1 MILCKIQRKEKRFGA
16 KLAQKLAQMRYNV
29 HMSYAPKYTINERI
43 KSNLQD
49 IERLKNNIRGSR
61 ILPEAEASIRLRASV
76 ESIHSSTSIEG
87 NPLNANEVRAVITSD
102 KILSKEEYAEIEVQ
116 NYKNVLDYIDKRRHG
131 SSEITLEDILEIHR
145 IITDRLLDKTRNGKI
160 RKNPVHIENQDH
172 EILYTAIDAD
182 KVEGALN
189 ELLSWVSESQF
200 SIHPAI
206 IAAIIHFRIAAIHP
220 FSDGNG
226 RTARALTSL
235 FLALNQY
242 DCNGALVLD
251 SYYAS
256 DRKAYYAILQLL
268 CGKNYAFSSKSDLTP
283 WLEYFTGGFLTSLHI
298 LDAEI
303 RMINL
308 AITDKDA
315 ASLSR
320 EDQDI
325 ISYVS
330 KFGSIS
336 ISSAEE
342 ILPEV
347 SRRSI
352 QRRLKQLVDEGYL
365 ELVGETREAKY
376 VLKRL

>member
-1 MILCKIQRKEKRFGA
+1 
-16 KLAQKLAQMRYNV
+16 
-29 HMSYAPKYTINERI
+29 MSYVPQYTINEKI
-43 KSNLQD
+43 KNNLQD
-49 IERLKNNIRGSR
+49 IEKLKNNIRGNH

-116 NYKNVLDYIDKRRHG
+116 NYKNALDYIDKRRH
-131 SSEITLEDILEIHR
+131 SSPDVTLDDILELHR
-145 IITDRLLDKTRNGKI
+145 IITDRLLDKTRNGRI
-160 RKNPVHIENQDH
+160 RKNPAYIENQDH
-172 EILYTAIDAD
+172 EILYAAIDAE
-182 KVEGALN
+182 KVEDALN
-189 ELLSWVSESQF
+189 ELIDWINKSQF

-206 IAAIIHFRIAAIHP
+206 IAAVIHFRMAAIHP

-235 FLALNQY
+235 FLALSQY

-268 CGKNYAFSSKSDLTP
+268 CGENYAFSVKSDLTP
-283 WLEYFTGGFLTSLHI
+283 WLEYFTDGFLTSLHV

-308 AITDKDA
+308 AVVDKDA
-315 ASLSR
+315 TLLDR

-336 ISSAEE
+336 ISDAEE

-347 SRRSI
+347 SRRSV
-352 QRRLKQLVDEGYL
+352 QRKLRQLVDNGYL
-365 ELVGETREAKY
+365 AMVGEARDARYILNNKEAS
-376 VLKRL
+376 RI

>member
-1 MILCKIQRKEKRFGA
+1 
-16 KLAQKLAQMRYNV
+16 
-29 HMSYAPKYTINERI
+29 MSYAPNYTINEKI
-43 KSNLQD
+43 KGNLRD
-49 IERLKNNIRGSR
+49 IEKLKDNIRGSR
-61 ILPEAEASIRLRASV
+61 ILPEVEASIRLRASV

-87 NPLNANEVRAVITSD
+87 NPLNANEVRAIITSD

-116 NYKNVLDYIDKRRHG
+116 NYKNALDYINKRRHG
-131 SSEITLEDILEIHR
+131 NSEIVLEDILELHR

-160 RKNPVHIENQDH
+160 RKNPVYIENQDH
-172 EILYTAIDAD
+172 EIIYTAIDAD
-182 KVEGALN
+182 KVESALS
-189 ELLSWVSESQF
+189 ELLSWINASQF
-200 SIHPAI
+200 SIHPVI
-206 IAAIIHFRIAAIHP
+206 IAAMIHFRIAAIHP

-242 DCNGALVLD
+242 DCDGALVLD

-268 CGKNYAFSSKSDLTP
+268 CGKNYAFSVKSDLTP
-283 WLEYFTGGFLTSLHI
+283 WLEYFTDGFLTSLHI

-308 AITDKDA
+308 AVTSKNIT
-315 ASLSR
+315 SLSH

-336 ISSAEE
+336 ISDAED

-352 QRRLKQLVDEGYL
+352 QRRLKQLVDDGYL

-376 VLKRL
+376 VLKK

>member
-1 MILCKIQRKEKRFGA
+1 MW
-16 KLAQKLAQMRYNV
+16 YNV
-29 HMSYAPKYTINERI
+29 SMSYVPQYTINEKI

-49 IERLKNNIRGSR
+49 IEKLKNNIRGNR
-61 ILPEAEASIRLRASV
+61 ILPEVEASIRLRASV

-102 KILSKEEYAEIEVQ
+102 KIPSKEEYAEIEVQ
-116 NYKNVLDYIDKRRHG
+116 NYKNALDYIDKRRHG
-131 SSEITLEDILEIHR
+131 NSEITLEDILELHR
-145 IITDRLLDKTRNGKI
+145 IITDRLLDKTCNGKI
-160 RKNPVHIENQDH
+160 RKKPVYIENQDH
-172 EILYTAIDAD
+172 EILYAAIDAD
-182 KVEGALN
+182 KVEGALD
-189 ELLSWVSESQF
+189 ELLSWINASQF
-200 SIHPAI
+200 SIHPVI
-206 IAAIIHFRIAAIHP
+206 IAATVHFRIAAIHP

-268 CGKNYAFSSKSDLTP
+268 CGKNYAFSIRSDLTP
-283 WLEYFTGGFLTSLHI
+283 WLEYFTDGFLTSLHV

-308 AITDKDA
+308 AITDKNA
-315 ASLSR
+315 TSLSR

-336 ISSAEE
+336 ISNAES

-352 QRRLKQLVDEGYL
+352 QRRLRKLVDEGYL

-376 VLKRL
+376 ILKEAKS

>member
-1 MILCKIQRKEKRFGA
+1 M
-16 KLAQKLAQMRYNV
+16 AQSLAQMWYNI
-29 HMSYAPKYTINERI
+29 HMSYIPKYTINEKI

-49 IERLKNNIRGSR
+49 IEKLKDTIRGSR
-61 ILPEAEASIRLRASV
+61 ILPAVEASIRLRASV

-102 KILSKEEYAEIEVQ
+102 RILNKKEYAEIEVQ
-116 NYKNVLDYIDKRRHG
+116 NYKKALDYIDKRRHG
-131 SSEITLEDILEIHR
+131 SPEITIEDIFELHR
-145 IITDRLLDKTRNGKI
+145 IITDRLLDKTRNGRI
-160 RKNPVHIENQDH
+160 RKNPVYIENQDH

-182 KVEGALN
+182 KVESALN
-189 ELLSWVSESQF
+189 ELLDWIDTSQF
-200 SIHPAI
+200 SIHPVI

-268 CGKNYAFSSKSDLTP
+268 CGKSYAFSIKSDLTP
-283 WLEYFTGGFLTSLHI
+283 WLEYFTDGFLTSLHV

-303 RMINL
+303 RIINL
-308 AITDKDA
+308 AITGKNA
-315 ASLSR
+315 TALSR

-336 ISSAEE
+336 ISDAEE
-342 ILPEV
+342 ILPEA

-352 QRRLKQLVDEGYL
+352 QRQLKQLVDGDYL
-365 ELVGETREAKY
+365 ELIGETHEAKY
-376 VLKRL
+376 VLRNK